1 MREKLKFKRGT
12 NCGGVEILSKMIQW
26 SVGGIL
32 LCKYSKGRHNM
43 QPYIF
48 YWRVVEPATNFSKR
62 EGLRGSQF

>member
-43 QPYIF
+43 
-48 YWRVVEPATNFSKR
+48 
-62 EGLRGSQF
+62 